1 MKPVCVCE
9 RERWRE
15 GEGERGVLYCIN
27 TNRKSLLKHVSTP
40 ASYTTTQSYDCHVE
54 WIKLTCL
61 YLQWFWSEWVGTE
74 WHNVLHYSTLRFM
87 FQNHG
92 EQKYYIPRT
101 QRAVTD
107 QMVPRSASW
116 DRKEISRDTGRD
128 DWRVT
133 PSSDYKPQGVVCWT
147 GAPIPKALY
156 HTLCWLY
163 CQWYTHNYMLAS
175 SEPKTI
181 IALAL
186 TLKWPIHTNA
196 GHKNCVKIHGISLA
210 KLQQLLSGLFK

>member
-1 MKPVCVCE
+1 MNQTYLFILAMILIRISWHRVTQ
-9 RERWRE
+9 
-15 GEGERGVLYCIN
+15 LY
-27 TNRKSLLKHVSTP
+27 
-40 ASYTTTQSYDCHVE
+40 
-54 WIKLTCL
+54 
-61 YLQWFWSEWVGTE
+61 
-74 WHNVLHYSTLRFM
+74 VLHYYTLRFM
-87 FQNHG
+87 FQNHW

-107 QMVPRSASW
+107 QMVPRSVRSASR
-116 DRKEISRDTGRD
+116 DRKEISRD

-181 IALAL
+181 ITLAL
-186 TLKWPIHTNA
+186 PSN
-196 GHKNCVKIHGISLA
+196 GQYMQMLA
-210 KLQQLLSGLFK
+210 AKTVSKYTEFLLPNLNNFYLVFSNNMEFI

>member
-1 MKPVCVCE
+1 MRERDGE
-9 RERWRE
+9 RER
-15 GEGERGVLYCIN
+15 ERRGYYAVLILIGKAYWNMLVPQHPI
-27 TNRKSLLKHVSTP
+27 LLHNHMIVMLNESNLP
-40 ASYTTTQSYDCHVE
+40 VYTCNDSDQNKLAQSDTIICTT
-54 WIKLTCL
+54 L
-61 YLQWFWSEWVGTE
+61 
-74 WHNVLHYSTLRFM
+74 LHTQI
-87 FQNHG
+87 QNHW

-101 QRAVTD
+101 QKAVTD
-107 QMVPRSASW
+107 QKVPKSASW
-116 DRKEISRDTGRD
+116 DRKEIRRDTGRD
-128 DWRVT
+128 DRRVT

-196 GHKNCVKIHGISLA
+196 GHKNSVKIHWISLA

>member
-1 MKPVCVCE
+1 MEQTCTIPYVLSMMKYYHLYNCTSYETSLCVWE
-9 RERWRE
+9 REMERGR
-15 GEGERGVLYCIN
+15 EGERGVLCCIN

-87 FQNHG
+87 FQNHW

-107 QMVPRSASW
+107 QMGPRSARSASW

-133 PSSDYKPQGVVCWT
+133 PTSDYKLQGVDC
-147 GAPIPKALY
+147 G
-156 HTLCWLY
+156 
-163 CQWYTHNYMLAS
+163 
-175 SEPKTI
+175 
-181 IALAL
+181 
-186 TLKWPIHTNA
+186 
-196 GHKNCVKIHGISLA
+196 
-210 KLQQLLSGLFK
+210 LLDRCPHS

>member
-1 MKPVCVCE
+1 
-9 RERWRE
+9 
-15 GEGERGVLYCIN
+15 
-27 TNRKSLLKHVSTP
+27 
-40 ASYTTTQSYDCHVE
+40 
-54 WIKLTCL
+54 
-61 YLQWFWSEWVGTE
+61 
-74 WHNVLHYSTLRFM
+74 M
-87 FQNHG
+87 FQNHW

-133 PSSDYKPQGVVCWT
+133 PSSDYKPKGVVCWT

-181 IALAL
+181 IALISPDPQMDNTCKCWPQKQCQN
-186 TLKWPIHTNA
+186 TLNFSCQTSATFIWSFQI
-196 GHKNCVKIHGISLA
+196 IWS
-210 KLQQLLSGLFK
+210 LFKDYIKWMEMATFLALKKWFLEHRLLFFVL

>member
-15 GEGERGVLYCIN
+15 GEGERGVLCCI
-27 TNRKSLLKHVSTP
+27 NRKSLLKHVSTP

-54 WIKLTCL
+54 WNQT
-61 YLQWFWSEWVGTE
+61 YLFILAMILIRISWHRVTQCTTLLHTQIHVPKPLRTEVLHTTHTESCNWPNGTE
-74 WHNVLHYSTLRFM
+74 IR
-87 FQNHG
+87 
-92 EQKYYIPRT
+92 
-101 QRAVTD
+101 
-107 QMVPRSASW
+107 RSASR
-116 DRKEISRDTGRD
+116 DRREINRD

-186 TLKWPIHTNA
+186 TLKWTIHANA
-196 GHKNCVKIHGISLA
+196 GRKNSVKIHWISLA